1 MTREDCS
8 RIKNKLNKLEINPA
22 VLMKQGYRCLPAP
35 WPEASGFP
43 FSENRKRDPSQSAIA
58 AALNS
63 LRRSKLS
70 DRRQSL
76 ILINLKKG
84 EGVVGLM
91 GKSPT
96 IRKNRFSVSQEP
108 LFTV

>member
-1 MTREDCS
+1 MRD
-8 RIKNKLNKLEINPA
+8 RNPVSTHA
-22 VLMKQGYRCLPAP
+22 RN
-35 WPEASGFP
+35 PEPSGFP
-43 FSENRKRDPSQSAIA
+43 FSVSRENGKTRRTA
-58 AALNS
+58 ASLTS

>member
-1 MTREDCS
+1 MGHR
-8 RIKNKLNKLEINPA
+8 NPVSTHA
-22 VLMKQGYRCLPAP
+22 GN
-35 WPEASGFP
+35 PEPSGFP
-43 FSENRKRDPSQSAIA
+43 FSVSRENGKTRRTTTA
-58 AALNS
+58 ASLTS

-84 EGVVGLM
+84 EGVVGLL

-96 IRKNRFSVSQEP
+96 VRKNRFSVSQEP

>member
-1 MTREDCS
+1 MGHRDPVSTHAR
-8 RIKNKLNKLEINPA
+8 NPE
-22 VLMKQGYRCLPAP
+22 P
-35 WPEASGFP
+35 SGFP
-43 FSENRKRDPSQSAIA
+43 YSVSIENGKTRKTTTTAS
-58 AALNS
+58 LTS

-84 EGVVGLM
+84 EGVVGLL

-96 IRKNRFSVSQEP
+96 VRKNRFSVSQEP

>member
-1 MTREDCS
+1 MGHRDPVSTHAR
-8 RIKNKLNKLEINPA
+8 NPE
-22 VLMKQGYRCLPAP
+22 P
-35 WPEASGFP
+35 SGFP
-43 FSENRKRDPSQSAIA
+43 YSVSIENGKPRKTTTTAS
-58 AALNS
+58 LTS

>member
-1 MTREDCS
+1 MEHR
-8 RIKNKLNKLEINPA
+8 NP
-22 VLMKQGYRCLPAP
+22 VSTLPGN
-35 WPEASGFP
+35 PEPSGFP
-43 FSENRKRDPSQSAIA
+43 FSVSRENGMTRSTATA
-58 AALNS
+58 ASLTS